1 MKFASLLTLLLY
13 LVVLFPA
20 QAMVAHEP
28 RVEAK
33 RSTSLVALQ
42 AHGSSFSP
50 QKCLADTPDQQ
61 KTLLSHSWLG
71 VAEFCEIALAP
82 HSGSASRSITTLPFD
97 ARAPPV

>member
-33 RSTSLVALQ
+33 RSTTLVALQ

-61 KTLLSHSWLG
+61 KTLLSHSTLAA
-71 VAEFCEIALAP
+71 AEFGEMPLAP
-82 HSGSASRSITTLPFD
+82 HRGLASGFSTTLPFD